1 MYPFMLISRS
11 TSLQLLARTFQ
22 EKQQGRRM
30 RMSTGNIFSR
40 VWNSVV
46 FGFGAALGATAA
58 SAMLGACCGG

>member
-1 MYPFMLISRS
+1 M
-11 TSLQLLARTFQ
+11 ARTFQ

-30 RMSTGNIFSR
+30 KMSTGNIFSR